1 MEFLL
6 HCENEF
12 KSYNR
17 ELLTQTEKGDAMLR
31 EQTIKKIT
39 DVILPLVK
47 LNIFSQE
54 EVEALQKINEP
65 INHSASREEP
75 FPEKIPELFTL
86 AETAQILKLTVKG
99 VYDLVKAGKLDLIK
113 LGGRTSRISGDDLRK
128 LLRQSRISRSLS
140 MEKETNSPKED

>member
-1 MEFLL
+1 MELLL

-54 EVEALQKINEP
+54 EVEALQKVNEP
-65 INHSASREEP
+65 INHSA
-75 FPEKIPELFTL
+75 
-86 AETAQILKLTVKG
+86 
-99 VYDLVKAGKLDLIK
+99 
-113 LGGRTSRISGDDLRK
+113 
-128 LLRQSRISRSLS
+128 
-140 MEKETNSPKED
+140 

>member
-1 MEFLL
+1 MELLL

-86 AETAQILKLTVKG
+86 AETAQILKLT
-99 VYDLVKAGKLDLIK
+99 GKLDLIK

-128 LLRQSRISRSLS
+128 LLRQSRISRNLS
-140 MEKETNSPKED
+140 TEKETNSPEED